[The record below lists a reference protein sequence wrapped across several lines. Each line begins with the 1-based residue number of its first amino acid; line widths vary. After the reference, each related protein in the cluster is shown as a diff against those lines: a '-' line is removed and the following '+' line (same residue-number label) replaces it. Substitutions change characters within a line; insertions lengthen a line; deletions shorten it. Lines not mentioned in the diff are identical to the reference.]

1 MSVPVHYA
9 ERGFRTR
16 RGAMVLATGILMA
29 HGNVLLAHGVRTG
42 RDAATVAAAAW
53 LLVLLLATSAALRQL
68 GALEQTEAQGSPSMR
83 LAFRLVLVL
92 PIVGTLPLWFLFV
105 GRP

>member
-1 MSVPVHYA
+1 MSVLVHYA

-16 RGAMVLATGILMA
+16 RGAMLLATGILMA
-29 HGNVLLAHGVRTG
+29 HGNLLLAHGVRSG
-42 RDAATVAAAAW
+42 LDPATAGAAAW

-68 GALEQTEAQGSPSMR
+68 GALERTEAHGSAPMR

-92 PIVGTLPLWFLFV
+92 PIVGTVPLWFLFI